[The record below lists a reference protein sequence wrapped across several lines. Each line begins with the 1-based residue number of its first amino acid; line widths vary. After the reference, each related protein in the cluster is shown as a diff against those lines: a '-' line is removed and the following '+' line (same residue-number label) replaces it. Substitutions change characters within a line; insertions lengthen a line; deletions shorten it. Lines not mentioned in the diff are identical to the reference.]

1 MKYTK
6 KSILSLL
13 LMAAVA
19 TFAFSCT
26 SNEITNSAAP
36 VELVASNTQQINVID
51 LAGDPP
57 GDDEEDCKKAIGFI
71 SLEARMKNPSAD
83 TNQQFNDVK
92 VSRYRVSYVRSDGG
106 TLVPPPF
113 VRSIDVL
120 LSPGEGGSELQ
131 SFNIFAPDVLTQA
144 PFAGLLRTGRD
155 VETNRPFIRMDVI
168 LDFFGETLAGANVA
182 GRTRFSLDFCVSC
195 GGCE

>member
-13 LMAAVA
+13 LVAAVA
-19 TFAFSCT
+19 AFAFSCT
-26 SNEITNSAAP
+26 SNEITKSAAP
-36 VELVASNTQQINVID
+36 VELVASNTQQINTID

-57 GDDEEDCKKAIGFI
+57 GDTEEDCKKDIGFI
-71 SLEARMKNPSAD
+71 SLEARLKNPNETS
-83 TNQQFNDVK
+83 QQFNDVK

-120 LSPGEGGSELQ
+120 LAPGQGASQLQ

-155 VETNRPFIRMDVI
+155 VETNRPFVRMDVI
-168 LDFFGETLAGANVA
+168 LDFFGETLAGSNVA